1 MILFSDSVE
10 GLQRELNAL
19 HECCKSWD
27 LTVNIKKTKIVI
39 FRKSVNINEN
49 ERFYIGECDLE
60 IVDSFNCLGLC
71 FNYNRIFTQAEK
83 QLSSQERKALFAFY
97 KNV

>member
-19 HECCKSWD
+19 HECSKSWD

-39 FRKSVNINEN
+39 FRRSVTINEN

-60 IVDSFNCLGLC
+60 IVDSFNYLGLC
-71 FNYNRIFTQAEK
+71 FLTDLICHSSVHKRH
-83 QLSSQERKALFAFY
+83 LSANISYTYVNK
-97 KNV
+97 